1 MKQKWYNMKQ
11 LLQIQLTEPTKY
23 RTNQLLL
30 LLLVVI
36 IFMTRIAQS
45 RALSSLRDID
55 ANSIVSASPVMGD
68 VIGG

>member
-11 LLQIQLTEPTKY
+11 MLQIQLTEPTKY
-23 RTNQLLL
+23 RINQLLL

-36 IFMTRIAQS
+36 IFMTR

-55 ANSIVSASPVMGD
+55 VNSIVSAYPVMGMLLVVND
-68 VIGG
+68 